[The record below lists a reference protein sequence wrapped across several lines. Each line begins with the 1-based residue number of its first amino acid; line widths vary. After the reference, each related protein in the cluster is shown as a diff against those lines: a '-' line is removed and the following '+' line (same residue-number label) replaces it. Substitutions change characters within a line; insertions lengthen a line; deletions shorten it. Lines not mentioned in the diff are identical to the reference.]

1 MGKPT
6 FLFMSEKA
14 EFGARLCAAMQAQG
28 VPLRPSVLE
37 REFNRRYWGRAV
49 TLQAA
54 RRWMRGEAIPSQD
67 KLQVLAEWLR
77 IEPQV
82 LRFGEDAIRTVR
94 EAQQRWESLSYT
106 ERATLDAFL
115 RLPIE
120 QRRVVQKVIE
130 AFCVAYGDASTAS
143 PVIEATVRSASD
155 GETQS
160 R

>member
-1 MGKPT
+1 
-6 FLFMSEKA
+6 MSEKI
-14 EFGARLCAAMQAQG
+14 EFGIRLCAAMQAQG

-49 TLQAA
+49 TLQAV

-67 KLQVLAEWLR
+67 KLQVLAEWLQV
-77 IEPQV
+77 EPQV
-82 LRFGEDAIRTVR
+82 LRFGADAIQAVR
-94 EAQQRWESLSYT
+94 STQQRWDELSYT

-130 AFCVAYGDASTAS
+130 AFCLAFGSK
-143 PVIEATVRSASD
+143 EAPPSSD
-155 GETQS
+155 RQGLA
-160 R
+160 

>member
-1 MGKPT
+1 
-6 FLFMSEKA
+6 MSEKA

-67 KLQVLAEWLR
+67 KLQVLAEWLQ

-82 LRFGEDAIRTVR
+82 LRFGEDAIHTVR
-94 EAQQRWESLSYT
+94 DAQQRWQSLSYA

-120 QRRVVQKVIE
+120 QRRIVQKVIE
-130 AFCVAYGDASTAS
+130 AFYMAYGITSES
-143 PVIEATVRSASD
+143 SSAIQENLPGDSAGD
-155 GETQS
+155 TLS
-160 R
+160 S

>member
-1 MGKPT
+1 MEKLT

-54 RRWMRGEAIPSQD
+54 RRWMRGEAIPAQD
-67 KLQVLAEWLR
+67 KLQVLAEWLQV
-77 IEPQV
+77 EPQL
-82 LRFGEDAIRTVR
+82 LRFGEDAVLTVR
-94 EAQQRWESLSYT
+94 DAQHRWEALTYT

-115 RLPIE
+115 CLPIE
-120 QRRVVQKVIE
+120 QRRVVQEIIE
-130 AFCVAYGDASTAS
+130 AFRLAYCSKSTTSPLAADASPHPPAG
-143 PVIEATVRSASD
+143 D
-155 GETQS
+155 TQNN
-160 R
+160 

>member
-1 MGKPT
+1 
-6 FLFMSEKA
+6 MSEKA

-67 KLQVLAEWLR
+67 KLQVLAEWLQ
-77 IEPQV
+77 IEPQI
-82 LRFGEDAIRTVR
+82 LRFGEDAIHTVR
-94 EAQQRWESLSYT
+94 DAQQRWQSLSYA

-120 QRRVVQKVIE
+120 QRRIVQKVIE
-130 AFCVAYGDASTAS
+130 AFYMAYCTTSEASSAIQENLPGDSAGDT
-143 PVIEATVRSASD
+143 RSS
-155 GETQS
+155 
-160 R
+160 